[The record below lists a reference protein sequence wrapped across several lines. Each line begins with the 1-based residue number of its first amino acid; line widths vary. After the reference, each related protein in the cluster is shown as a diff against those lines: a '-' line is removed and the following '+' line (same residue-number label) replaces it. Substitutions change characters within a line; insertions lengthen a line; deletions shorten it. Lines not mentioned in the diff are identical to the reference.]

1 MIMPVQLT
9 DIDID
14 LSSANYPKVIPL
26 TSSKDKLQ
34 CYKVM
39 FVLRYDVPINEKHIE
54 NIIIIYSIS
63 CTHLGINCKLK
74 ENI

>member
-34 CYKVM
+34 SYKVM

-54 NIIIIYSIS
+54 NIVIIYSIS